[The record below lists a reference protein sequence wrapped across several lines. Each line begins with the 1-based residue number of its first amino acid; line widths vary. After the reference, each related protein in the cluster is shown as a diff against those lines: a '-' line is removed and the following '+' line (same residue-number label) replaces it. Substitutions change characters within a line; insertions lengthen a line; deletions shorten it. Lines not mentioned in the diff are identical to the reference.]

1 MRKITD
7 NELFEFYIY
16 TLNKCGLFLLNES
29 DEIIGYSIFEEF
41 DIGATTFLY
50 KDNLNKLKDAGL
62 ISSDIVTKSLKLR
75 EMFIAIQNSNKWN
88 LESVRT
94 LPEWHKLFELSDEIK
109 KMIAC
114 TL

>member
-16 TLNKCGLFLLNES
+16 SLNKCGLFLLNES
-29 DEIIGYSIFEEF
+29 DEIIGYNIFEQF
-41 DIGATTFLY
+41 DIGATTYLY
-50 KDNLNKLKDAGL
+50 QDNLNKLKDAGL
-62 ISSDIVTKSLKLR
+62 INNDILKKSLKLR
-75 EMFIAIQNSNKWN
+75 EMFFEIQNSDKWN
-88 LESVRT
+88 LKSVRIS
-94 LPEWHKLFELSDEIK
+94 PEWHKLFELCDEIK